1 MYFIAIVGPAG
12 SGKTQLTSAFADWLK
27 SHELDVAVINLDP
40 AVGYIPYS
48 PDIDVRDYVTTQEV
62 MKKYNLGPNGALL
75 VSIDLLVNYIKE
87 IRREIDNM
95 KPNYVLIDTPGQ
107 LEVFAYRKSGYV
119 ILQGIVGDNKAVSVF
134 LIDSYFASQP
144 SSLASMLLLALS
156 TSIRLKLPQIITV
169 SKSDLLA
176 RDHMDRIV
184 QWLEDPGFM
193 VSDMLKE
200 KDIVIPEELIYEIP
214 RIGVSAA
221 GDVLFTSSITWEGMD
236 ELYASIQRILVGGED
251 YLTEEPSGRL

>member
-1 MYFIAIVGPAG
+1 MYFIVIVGPAG
-12 SGKTQLTSAFADWLK
+12 SGKTQLTSTFASWLR
-27 SHELDVAVINLDP
+27 SHELDVAIVNLDP
-40 AVGYIPYS
+40 AVDYIPYS

-75 VSIDLLVNYIKE
+75 VSIDLLVNYVKH
-87 IRREIDNM
+87 IRREIDNL

-107 LEVFAYRKSGYV
+107 LEVFAYRKSGYI
-119 ILQGIVGDNKAVSVF
+119 ILQGIIGDNKAISVF

-156 TSIRLKLPQIITV
+156 TSIRLKLPQLITI

-176 RDHMDRIV
+176 REHMNRIM

-193 VSDMLKE
+193 VSDMLRE
-200 KDIVIPEELIYEIP
+200 RDVAIPEELVYEIP
-214 RIGVSAA
+214 RIGISAA
-221 GDVLFTSSITWEGMD
+221 GDVLFISSITWEGMD
-236 ELYASIQRILVGGED
+236 ELYASVQRILAGGED